1 MARYRKNETA
11 EQSSDEEELFSYLK
25 KVHTVKQATHET
37 KEASPD
43 AYTEKSRTSNPD
55 DIRQV
60 SQTSE
65 TTTDVVLDNTDV
77 TSEKGMQNSDKSTDK
92 TFDDSE
98 TNLIDVEQHI
108 AAQSGENK
116 HTYNTD
122 EKSTVK
128 LANSEHNFEQQIEI
142 NSCTE
147 SKAELNNLGNF
158 TDSSSIEV
166 VEEQKTEFIAKTKNS
181 GLLKG
186 KDTKADDGIVS
197 KQNPESSRESD
208 KYYLI
213 NEKDWLSLCAKLS
226 STDKQT
232 NFKEE
237 HEPSKTDA
245 LQAGNCDKQDVSSA
259 SLTKTKPLSVKGKSM
274 FSAFKQY
281 NPFTK
286 ATLRKADLEQKPHQ
300 ASPQKVNVTTETKKL
315 NINSEGQTKSPF
327 GNELNKSNNE
337 SKTSED
343 PKTTASPK
351 VEIVYIRLE
360 DGQIKYDINK
370 SPLATTASIEETN
383 LQAVKKLDFSEHKQE
398 LAFENRPQGGQSRAT
413 HNLQN
418 SSQENDNWYNFPNAI
433 EENYMYEQSNPNTSF
448 TRADNT
454 HYDTGFKPGMQVRFV
469 RINNKLTRV
478 YENVERNVVDEVLY
492 SDDEHNKSDHQEHS
506 SLEHCDNDQDD
517 SFNFDDSQLVAFP
530 LNAVDPE
537 MIIKDDS
544 LAQLTPSKL
553 EFLNTSGKHDPLTPN
568 KSEFL
573 TPGKQD
579 PLTPNKLEMFTPS
592 KLELL
597 TPSKLDIL
605 STSEVDIISD
615 DTDIKKFDEYLS
627 SPNQNTATAANQ
639 ADVLNAH
646 FETES
651 PIVLKVTKSGGL
663 VQCKSTESSP
673 ERNVHKQQNSIT
685 TNENKAQ
692 SQKSHIQNLWK
703 TFKPVQRKSKANV
716 KQSLSIK
723 KSEDAGYEHI
733 ENYDDRSEQSS
744 DEDDL
749 TNYFSMTNHASKN
762 SANAQQSI
770 DLSKEKSE
778 ITSSSVSI
786 QASFP
791 DSSDDSSEKEG
802 KLKQIKQKVRK
813 RKFCEVEDRKKINY
827 KTVKT
832 KNAIAEAE
840 LKAQSAGKKRKG
852 NRQILHFYKDFNYK
866 QVEFK
871 DFELEEAQ
879 KSKATNMDKR
889 KVDFHIEENT
899 ALEKHPDNEKIKEDD
914 EVQST
919 VKVKEVRVRKTRVNG
934 NKEVKQRNVTL
945 KEQGKSKGNK
955 KSCLK
960 TGLDQ
965 KESKMIKNSVEENE
979 TFHIEGN
986 TASEKHPDNEKLKEL
1001 DKVQSTVKVKEMK
1014 VRKRRVNGNKEVKQ
1028 IKDTLKEQG
1037 KSKGNKKPCLKTGLD
1052 QKESKMIK
1060 NSVEENETF
1069 HIEGNTASE
1078 KHPDNE
1084 KLKELDKVQ
1093 STVKVKEIKVRKRRV
1108 NGNKEVKQIKDTLKE
1123 QGKSKGNKKSCL
1135 KTGQDQKESKMIKN
1149 SVEENETFHIEGNTA
1164 LEKHPDNEK
1173 LKELDKV
1180 QSTVKVKEIKVRK
1193 RRVNGNK
1200 EVKQIKD
1207 TLKEQGKSKGNKK
1220 SCLKTGQDQKESK
1233 MIKNSV
1239 EENETGMKPEC
1250 KADDNTDTYSNVE
1263 SQKKIEFLEKLF
1275 QIKLKEAATD
1285 TTNKKRNTSS
1295 MKTLHEE
1302 NNESVTG
1309 RKLKNRRKSSGANTV
1324 RSKGNKVLELPV
1336 AEESVENGKQVNV
1349 TNENILGVKK
1359 GKRRKDEI
1367 FDSVVSIVNKEQ
1379 DLNTC
1384 QSDKTAAGSRIKN
1397 KCSEKIGK
1405 GRHRDGQNTPK
1416 VNVNLEMDT
1425 LDVRKSGSNE
1435 RIQNVDRASPPEV
1448 KKPKGRK
1455 RKQNITF
1462 GDQIKGSKNKAQVLQ
1477 TICKCDCYK
1486 IKQAGAGSRSN
1497 NRGKIAKRKS
1507 KMSAN
1512 ADELKTE
1519 KLNRQMDEPSL
1530 PENVVEMEFTKL
1542 KKPRGRSITKI
1553 AKEEKL
1559 EAKSLTNS
1567 VSDQQGFVDNIEIR
1581 PGDAGEKSKKKP
1593 SAQTTKNILK
1603 GNTQLVDGAIEGQ
1616 LDNTIKHIEPSE
1628 RSVFVNCDEKLS
1640 SSIEDLSSHDGIV
1653 SILATFQPLQEAS
1666 SQKLEQKTKI
1676 SKRKKKESDKQNVSK
1691 SKKMK
1696 QQAEAD
1702 DTFLKETE
1710 EEPVL
1715 THDGNMSYLKL
1726 KQFKQESIS
1735 YLDEDESE
1743 MPLDL
1748 SLQQTEAQEVKG
1760 SSSSEDIDKNAKRT
1774 SLKRLRDGKVL
1785 EKSISRKV
1793 ASPKKLKST
1802 RKPCSSRKIKTV
1814 TKRQEKESWKD
1825 MLDDGAF
1832 KLDCNE
1838 KMNEKHKP
1846 VNVRHMI
1853 KDILKSV
1860 KGAEKISDRHV
1871 KLKERKDGSHKRCKS
1886 NVGNTKQ
1893 RVTSESDDAWLSDS
1907 GPGVS
1912 FPAFKFTGMSDSEE
1926 TRESI
1931 KSQTVDN
1938 GLEIST
1944 SANSSES
1951 ELDRSEND
1959 RVTEISDSKLFKQTS
1974 GRTENN
1980 YMELHHSP
1988 LKVSSSLGTNSAS
2001 SENSHLTSL
2010 ETKELVENSKESP
2023 EMKKNVDK
2031 LRALLDKVSDKRV
2044 VKNLQF
2050 ADTVSLSDTEH

>member
-25 KVHTVKQATHET
+25 KVHTVKQATQET

-43 AYTEKSRTSNPD
+43 AYTEKSRASNPD
-55 DIRQV
+55 DICQV

-65 TTTDVVLDNTDV
+65 NTTDVVLDNTDV

-116 HTYNTD
+116 HTNNTD
-122 EKSTVK
+122 ENSIVK

-147 SKAELNNLGNF
+147 SKADVNNLGNF

-166 VEEQKTEFIAKTKNS
+166 VEEQKTEFIKTKNS
-181 GLLKG
+181 SLLKG

-197 KQNPESSRESD
+197 KPNPESSRESD

-232 NFKEE
+232 NFKEQ
-237 HEPSKTDA
+237 HEASKTDA
-245 LQAGNCDKQDVSSA
+245 LRAGNCDKQDVSSA
-259 SLTKTKPLSVKGKSM
+259 SSTKTKPLSVKGKSM

-286 ATLRKADLEQKPHQ
+286 TTLRKADLEQKPRLS
-300 ASPQKVNVTTETKKL
+300 SPHKVNVTTETKKL

-398 LAFENRPQGGQSRAT
+398 LAFENRTQGDQSRAT

-418 SSQENDNWYNFPNAI
+418 SSQENYNWYNFPNAI
-433 EENYMYEQSNPNTSF
+433 EENYEQSNPNTSF

-506 SLEHCDNDQDD
+506 SFEHCDNDQDD

-573 TPGKQD
+573 TPSKQD
-579 PLTPNKLEMFTPS
+579 PLTPNELEMFTPS

-627 SPNQNTATAANQ
+627 SPDQNTATAANQ

-703 TFKPVQRKSKANV
+703 TFKPVQRKSKANI
-716 KQSLSIK
+716 KQSPSIK

-733 ENYDDRSEQSS
+733 ENYNDRSEQSS

-762 SANAQQSI
+762 SANTKQSV

-778 ITSSSVSI
+778 IPSSSVSI

-802 KLKQIKQKVRK
+802 NLKQIKQKVRK

-840 LKAQSAGKKRKG
+840 LKVQSAGKKKKG
-852 NRQILHFYKDFNYK
+852 NRQIMHFYKDFNYK

-871 DFELEEAQ
+871 DFELEQAQ

-889 KVDFHIEENT
+889 KVDFHIEGNT
-899 ALEKHPDNEKIKEDD
+899 ALEKHPDNEKLKEHD

-919 VKVKEVRVRKTRVNG
+919 VKVKEVGVRKARVNG
-934 NKEVKQRNVTL
+934 NKK
-945 KEQGKSKGNK
+945 
-955 KSCLK
+955 
-960 TGLDQ
+960 
-965 KESKMIKNSVEENE
+965 
-979 TFHIEGN
+979 
-986 TASEKHPDNEKLKEL
+986 
-1001 DKVQSTVKVKEMK
+1001 
-1014 VRKRRVNGNKEVKQ
+1014 
-1028 IKDTLKEQG
+1028 
-1037 KSKGNKKPCLKTGLD
+1037 
-1052 QKESKMIK
+1052 
-1060 NSVEENETF
+1060 
-1069 HIEGNTASE
+1069 
-1078 KHPDNE
+1078 
-1084 KLKELDKVQ
+1084 
-1093 STVKVKEIKVRKRRV
+1093 
-1108 NGNKEVKQIKDTLKE
+1108 VKQIKDTLKE

-1135 KTGQDQKESKMIKN
+1135 KTGLDQKESKMIKN

-1193 RRVNGNK
+1193 TRVNGNK

-1220 SCLKTGQDQKESK
+1220 SCLKTGLDQKESKMIKNSVEENETFHIEGNTALEKRPDNEKFKELDKVQSTVKVKVRKTRVNGNKEVKQIKDTLKEQGKSKGNKKSCLKTGLDQKESK

-1250 KADDNTDTYSNVE
+1250 KADDNTDTYSNDE

-1285 TTNKKRNTSS
+1285 TTNKKRSKPEPSS

-1302 NNESVTG
+1302 NNGSVTG

-1324 RSKGNKVLELPV
+1324 RGKGNKVLELPV

-1349 TNENILGVKK
+1349 TNENIPGVKK

-1384 QSDKTAAGSRIKN
+1384 QSDKTAAGSRIKY

-1435 RIQNVDRASPPEV
+1435 RIQKVDRASPAEV

-1455 RKQNITF
+1455 RKQNITL

-1486 IKQAGAGSRSN
+1486 IKQAGAGSKSK

-1507 KMSAN
+1507 KVSAN

-1542 KKPRGRSITKI
+1542 KKPRGRSKITKI
-1553 AKEEKL
+1553 AKEEKI

-1567 VSDQQGFVDNIEIR
+1567 VSGQQGFVDNIEIR

-1593 SAQTTKNILK
+1593 SAQTAKNIRKKRLSEKTKIRNTKRKKSSLNTVSSTGKSDSVQNGEFPCAIVK

-1676 SKRKKKESDKQNVSK
+1676 SKRKKKESDKQNVGK

-1715 THDGNMSYLKL
+1715 THEGNMSYLKL

-1743 MPLDL
+1743 MSLDL

-1774 SLKRLRDGKVL
+1774 SLKRSRDGKVL
-1785 EKSISRKV
+1785 EKSMSKKV

-1871 KLKERKDGSHKRCKS
+1871 KHKERKDGSHKHCKS

-1926 TRESI
+1926 NRESI

-1938 GLEIST
+1938 GFEIST

-2010 ETKELVENSKESP
+2010 ETKELVENSKGSP